1 MFTVDRKLASPAVRV
16 RRTAGFH
23 FKDVDEQIYRWI
35 SQLWQ
40 KVNIEVVATAL
51 GIRVH
56 VWADQI
62 DEARCVYAEDYVN
75 HKDAVSRRNPS
86 LAAAVDG
93 VTGIL
98 AGLGLL

>member
-1 MFTVDRKLASPAVRV
+1 MLAIDRKLASPTVRI

-23 FKDVDEQIYRWI
+23 FKDVDEQIHRWI
-35 SQLWQ
+35 SQLCQ

-62 DEARCVYAEDYVN
+62 DETRYVYAEDYVN
-75 HKDAVSRRNPS
+75 HGDAVARRNPS
-86 LAAAVDG
+86 LAAVLAG

-98 AGLGLL
+98 ADLGLL